1 MWSLI
6 KIALT
11 ALGRNGMRT
20 ALTTLGI
27 AIGIAAVIGT
37 VALGEGS
44 AAQIHKDLVEL
55 GDNFVWLE
63 NGSVNAGGVRT
74 GAGGAPRLTV
84 DDMTAVLAEVP
95 EIVRCSPQVDS
106 RTQMIYGNQNWN
118 TSFRGVSPE
127 FTQIRS
133 WPVALGTGFTEADV
147 ASSARVVVLGSSVA
161 AVLAPDGDIIGQTL
175 RIGRVPFTVLG
186 VLKPKGQSST
196 GQDQDDFIIIPYTTV
211 MRTLKRQ
218 IYLDDILCSAR
229 SSADIPVA
237 QAKIATL
244 IRERHRLV
252 DGKADD
258 FNIRSPEDAIKIR
271 EETTRQLGLMISSVA
286 LVSLVVGGVG
296 IMNIRLVS
304 VTERTREIGL
314 RMAIGAREF
323 DVQLQF
329 ILEALV
335 LGLLGGALGVCL
347 GVVGSKALTD
357 SLGWPMLISWRT
369 IAVAVVFSSGIGLIF
384 GYYPARRASKLDPIE
399 ALRVE

>member
-296 IMNIRLVS
+296 IMNIMLVS

-357 SLGWPMLISWRT
+357 SFGWPMLISWRT

>member
-20 ALTTLGI
+20 ALTTMGI

-44 AAQIHKDLVEL
+44 AAQVHKDLVEL

-133 WPVALGTGFTEADV
+133 WPVALGTGFTDADV
-147 ASSARVVVLGSSVA
+147 AASARVVVLGSSVA
-161 AVLAPDGDIIGQTL
+161 AVLAPDGDIIGETL

-258 FNIRSPEDAIKIR
+258 FNIRSPEDAIKI
-271 EETTRQLGLMISSVA
+271 
-286 LVSLVVGGVG
+286 
-296 IMNIRLVS
+296 
-304 VTERTREIGL
+304 
-314 RMAIGAREF
+314 
-323 DVQLQF
+323 
-329 ILEALV
+329 
-335 LGLLGGALGVCL
+335 
-347 GVVGSKALTD
+347 
-357 SLGWPMLISWRT
+357 
-369 IAVAVVFSSGIGLIF
+369 
-384 GYYPARRASKLDPIE
+384 
-399 ALRVE
+399 

>member
-44 AAQIHKDLVEL
+44 AAQVHKDLVEL

-74 GAGGAPRLTV
+74 GAGGAPRLTL
-84 DDMTAVLAEVP
+84 DDMNAVLAEVP
-95 EIVRCSPQVDS
+95 EIARCSPQVDS
-106 RTQMIYGNQNWN
+106 RTQLIYGNQNWN

-127 FTQIRS
+127 FMQIRS
-133 WPVALGTGFTEADV
+133 WPVEYGTGFTDADV
-147 ASSARVVVLGSSVA
+147 AMFARVVLLGSSVA
-161 AVLAPDGDIIGQTL
+161 AILAPDGDIIGQTI

-186 VLKPKGQSST
+186 VLKAKGQSST
-196 GQDQDDFIIIPYTTV
+196 GQDQDDFIVMPYSTV
-211 MRTLKRQ
+211 MRTIKRQ

-229 SSADIPVA
+229 SSADIPIA
-237 QAKIATL
+237 QARIATL
-244 IRERHRLV
+244 IRDRHKLV
-252 DGKADD
+252 DRPDD

-271 EETTRQLGLMISSVA
+271 EETTRRLGLMISSVA
-286 LVSLVVGGVG
+286 LVSLIVGGVG
-296 IMNIRLVS
+296 IMNIMLVS

-314 RMAIGAREF
+314 RMAIGATEF

-335 LGLLGGALGVCL
+335 LGLLGGAVGVALGM
-347 GVVGSKALTD
+347 VGSKMLTD
-357 SLGWPMLISWRT
+357 SLGWPMEISWRT
-369 IAVAVVFSSGIGLIF
+369 IAVAVAFSSGIGLIF
-384 GYYPARRASKLDPIE
+384 GYYPARRASQLDPIE